1 MKITID
7 FKTNSPDVDFDD
19 EILDVNSE
27 EFFGLIQD
35 AIITLQSIMTDQYP
49 DPTAPD

>member
-7 FKTNSPDVDFDD
+7 FESNTPDVDFDD

-35 AIITLQSIMTDQYP
+35 AIITLQSIMTDQYSDPIEP
-49 DPTAPD
+49 D